1 MSDTEN
7 TEIQQVDELT
17 LLKQRAATLGI
28 SFSNN
33 IGAEKLKERI
43 NEKLN
48 GTTQEVSKEDTEEV
62 NALTGEPVK
71 TKAQSKAD
79 FRNQIKKDAERLIRL
94 RITNLDP
101 KKSKW
106 PGEII
111 TVANEYIGTISKYVP
126 FGEVTEDGYHVPNAI
141 YKKLKK
147 RKFLDIRVIKQRG
160 KPDRVIERWVPEF
173 ALEVLPQLTEA
184 QLKKLAATQ
193 AASGSLR
200 D

>member
-17 LLKQRAATLGI
+17 LLKQRATTLGI

-33 IGAEKLKERI
+33 IGVEKLKERI
-43 NEKLN
+43 NEKLSGN
-48 GTTQEVSKEDTEEV
+48 APEDNEEDEEQV
-62 NALTGEPVK
+62 NALTGQPVK
-71 TKAQSKAD
+71 TKAQSKGD
-79 FRNQIKKDAERLIRL
+79 IRNQIKKDAEKLIRL

-101 KKSKW
+101 KKAKW

-111 TVANEYIGTISKYVP
+111 TVANEFIGTISKYVP

-147 RKFLDIRVIKQRG
+147 RKFLDIRIIKQRG

-184 QLKKLAATQ
+184 QLKKLAAAQ

>member
-7 TEIQQVDELT
+7 TEIQQVDEIT
-17 LLKQRAATLGI
+17 LLKQRATTLGI

-33 IGAEKLKERI
+33 IGAETLKERI
-43 NEKLN
+43 KEKLE
-48 GTTQEVSKEDTEEV
+48 GKEVATERTNQV
-62 NALTGEPVK
+62 NALTGEKDEVL
-71 TKAQSKAD
+71 TKEQRRAKV
-79 FRNQIKKDAERLIRL
+79 KKDADKLIRL

-111 TVANEYIGTISKYVP
+111 TVANEFIGTVSKYVP
-126 FGEVTEDGYHVPNAI
+126 FGEVTEDGYHVPNVI

-147 RKFLDIRVIKQRG
+147 RKFLDIKVIKQRG
-160 KPDRVIERWVPEF
+160 KPDRIIERWVPEF

-184 QLKKLAATQ
+184 QLKKLAAAQT
-193 AASGSLR
+193 ASGSLR

>member
-17 LLKQRAATLGI
+17 LLKQRATTLGI

-33 IGAEKLKERI
+33 IGTETLKERI
-43 NEKLN
+43 KEKLE
-48 GTTQEVSKEDTEEV
+48 GKTEDPKNTNQV
-62 NALTGEPVK
+62 NALTGEKDVVL
-71 TKAQSKAD
+71 TKEQRRAK
-79 FRNQIKKDAERLIRL
+79 IKKEADKLIRL

-111 TVANEYIGTISKYVP
+111 TVANEFIGTVTKFVP
-126 FGEVTEDGYHVPNAI
+126 FGEVTEDGYHVPNVI

-147 RKFLDIRVIKQRG
+147 RKFLDIKVIKQRG
-160 KPDRVIERWVPEF
+160 KPDRIIERWVPEF

-184 QLKKLAATQ
+184 QLKKLAAAQT
-193 AASGSLR
+193 ASGSLR

>member
-17 LLKQRAATLGI
+17 LLKQRATTLGI

-43 NEKLN
+43 NEKLSGN
-48 GTTQEVSKEDTEEV
+48 APEDSEEAEEQV
-62 NALTGEPVK
+62 NAFTGEPVK
-71 TKAQSKAD
+71 TKAKSKD
-79 FRNQIKKDAERLIRL
+79 VIRNQIKRDAEKLIRL

-111 TVANEYIGTISKYVP
+111 TVANEFIGTISKYVP

-147 RKFLDIRVIKQRG
+147 RKFLDIRIIKQRG

-184 QLKKLAATQ
+184 QLKKLAAAQ

>member
-17 LLKQRAATLGI
+17 LLKQRATTLGI

-48 GTTQEVSKEDTEEV
+48 GTTTEDSKEDTEEV

-71 TKAQSKAD
+71 TKAQSKSD
-79 FRNQIKKDAERLIRL
+79 IRNQIKRDAEKLIRL

-126 FGEVTEDGYHVPNAI
+126 FGEVTEDGYHVPNVI

-184 QLKKLAATQ
+184 ELKKLAATQ

>member
-7 TEIQQVDELT
+7 TEIQQVDEIT
-17 LLKQRAATLGI
+17 LLKQRATTLGI

-33 IGAEKLKERI
+33 IGAETLKERI
-43 NEKLN
+43 NEKLSGN
-48 GTTQEVSKEDTEEV
+48 TPEDSKEDTEQV
-62 NALTGEPVK
+62 NAFTGEPVK
-71 TKAQSKAD
+71 TKVQSKGD
-79 FRNQIKKDAERLIRL
+79 IRNQIKRDAEKLIRL

-111 TVANEYIGTISKYVP
+111 TVANEFIGTISKYVP

-141 YKKLKK
+141 FKKLKK

-184 QLKKLAATQ
+184 ELKKLAATQ

>member
-17 LLKQRAATLGI
+17 LLKQRATTLGI

-33 IGAEKLKERI
+33 IGVETLKERI

-48 GTTQEVSKEDTEEV
+48 GTVPEDSKEDNEQV
-62 NALTGEPVK
+62 NAFTGEPVK
-71 TKAQSKAD
+71 TKVQSKND
-79 FRNQIKKDAERLIRL
+79 IRTQIKRDAEKLIRL

-111 TVANEYIGTISKYVP
+111 TVANEFIGTISKYVP

-173 ALEVLPQLTEA
+173 ALEVLPQLTEG
-184 QLKKLAATQ
+184 QLKKLAAAQ

-200 D
+200 E

>member
-1 MSDTEN
+1 MSDKEN

-17 LLKQRAATLGI
+17 LLKQRATTLGI

-33 IGAEKLKERI
+33 IGVETLKERI
-43 NEKLN
+43 NEKLAGK
-48 GTTQEVSKEDTEEV
+48 GTDSKEDTEEV

-71 TKAQSKAD
+71 TKAQSKESI
-79 FRNQIKKDAERLIRL
+79 RNQIKRDAEKLIRL

-101 KKSKW
+101 KKAKW

-111 TVANEYIGTISKYVP
+111 TVANEFIGTISKYVP

-184 QLKKLAATQ
+184 QLKKLAAAQ

>member
-33 IGAEKLKERI
+33 IGAETLKERI

-48 GTTQEVSKEDTEEV
+48 GTAPQDSKEDAEQV
-62 NALTGEPVK
+62 NAFTGEPVK
-71 TKAQSKAD
+71 TKVQSKSD
-79 FRNQIKKDAERLIRL
+79 IRIQVKRDAEKLIRL

-111 TVANEYIGTISKYVP
+111 TVANEFIGTISKYVP

-173 ALEVLPQLTEA
+173 ALDVLPQLTEA